1 MIKDF
6 SQSVLGFQRFCLK
19 SPLQSYLQCEYPSLH
34 SAESCNLHIRIPLG
48 QSDFSSDSPCY
59 DIAGAF
65 IKKLKSV
72 IDYMKPLSEA
82 YKLGSESP
90 RAPKKVQQISP
101 KGRTNFD

>member
-1 MIKDF
+1 
-6 SQSVLGFQRFCLK
+6 
-19 SPLQSYLQCEYPSLH
+19 
-34 SAESCNLHIRIPLG
+34 
-48 QSDFSSDSPCY
+48 
-59 DIAGAF
+59 
-65 IKKLKSV
+65 V